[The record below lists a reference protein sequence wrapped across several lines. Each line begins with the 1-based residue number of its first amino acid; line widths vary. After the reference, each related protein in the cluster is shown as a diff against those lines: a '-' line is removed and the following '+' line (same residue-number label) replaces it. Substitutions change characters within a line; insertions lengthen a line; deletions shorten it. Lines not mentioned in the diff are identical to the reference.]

1 MILFMLNF
9 FGNYLIELMSALAVV
24 ALALRW
30 ISFNH
35 SKTDEGYFSQFTR
48 ELAATIDEDKVR
60 GVEFEDVEGYL
71 SNMLGRVNQKL
82 PDRNIRYQIRG
93 RRKSDRERKEAV
105 SLNDYVGSK
114 HGLIASIQNESSVFN
129 SRVPPNFGQLT
140 ERILNDDKNWSKV
153 FGFFPVDGVTRILD
167 VLPNIFIVLGV
178 FGTFV
183 GISMAL
189 PEIAKINFSNLETS
203 GEILSKFVSNVAF
216 SMNTSIVGIIYS
228 LGLTLL
234 NTLFPV
240 DASRHGTFEKVESV
254 IETLWFHL
262 QTDQHKHNAEKIL
275 PKLLLTLEKIL
286 QTIETSKGPD
296 EKMKKAG

>member
-1 MILFMLNF
+1 MIIMMLNF
-9 FGNYLIELMSALAVV
+9 FGNYLIELMTALAVV
-24 ALALRW
+24 ALSLRW
-30 ISFNH
+30 ISYNH
-35 SKTDEGYFSQFTR
+35 SKRDEGYFSHFTR
-48 ELAATIDEDKVR
+48 ELAATIDEDKIR

-82 PDRNIRYQIRG
+82 PDRNL
-93 RRKSDRERKEAV
+93 RKHTKWRHKERKEVV

-114 HGLIASIQNESSVFN
+114 HGLIASIQNESSVFT
-129 SRVPPNFGQLT
+129 SRIPPNFGQLT

-189 PEIAKINFSNLETS
+189 PEIAQINFSNLETS
-203 GEILSKFVSNVAF
+203 GEILSRFVKNVAF
-216 SMNTSIVGIIYS
+216 SMDTSIVGIIYS

-240 DASRHGTFEKVESV
+240 DASRQGTFEKVENV
-254 IETLWFHL
+254 VETLWFHL
-262 QTDQHKHNAEKIL
+262 QADQRKNASEQIL
-275 PKLLLTLEKIL
+275 PKLLTTLEKIL
-286 QTIETSKGPD
+286 HRIEEGKSNDDT
-296 EKMKKAG
+296 MKKTG